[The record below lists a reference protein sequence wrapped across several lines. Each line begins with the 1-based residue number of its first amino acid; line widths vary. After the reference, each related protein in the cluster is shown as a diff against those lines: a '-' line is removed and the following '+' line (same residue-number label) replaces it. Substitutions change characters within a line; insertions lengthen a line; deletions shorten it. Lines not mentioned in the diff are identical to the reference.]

1 MSQRRAH
8 ILFAAGV
15 SSAVLAGQSLAV
27 AKSSGATTSDTITE
41 TSVATFAAT
50 TVATAQEMAVVGGV
64 EILPP
69 DEGWAGLTRGEWA
82 ARRWQ
87 WGATM
92 PEDVHP
98 AYDVTGDERCGY
110 GQSGPVFFMPG
121 GPGVGVPLRCVVAE
135 GIAILID
142 VASAECSTVEPPPFF
157 GRTEDELRACA
168 SASLDQVTQ
177 YHARINGQEV
187 ADLDAYRVGTPLFTI
202 TLPEGNIYGL
212 EPGVAQAVEEGY
224 SFIIAPPPPG
234 EYRVTISVGGSFTFT
249 RTFIVEAPQ
258 VIEPPTT

>member
-1 MSQRRAH
+1 M
-8 ILFAAGV
+8 I
-15 SSAVLAGQSLAV
+15 SSALLAGLGLAV

-41 TSVATFAAT
+41 ASVATVVDT
-50 TVATAQEMAVVGGV
+50 TVATAPEMALVGGA

-69 DEGWAGLTRGEWA
+69 DEGWAGLTRGEWD
-82 ARRWQ
+82 ARWWQ

-92 PEDVHP
+92 PEEVHP
-98 AYDVTGDERCGY
+98 AYDMTGDERCGY

-135 GIAILID
+135 GTAIL
-142 VASAECSTVEPPPFF
+142 VNVVSAACSTVEPPPFF
-157 GRTEDELRACA
+157 GRTENELRACA

-187 ADLDAYRVGTPLFTI
+187 ADLDAYRVGTPLFTV
-202 TLPEGNIYGL
+202 TLPERNIYGL
-212 EPGVAQAVEEGY
+212 EPGVAQAVTEGY

-234 EYRVTISVGGSFTFT
+234 EYRVTVSVGHSFIFT